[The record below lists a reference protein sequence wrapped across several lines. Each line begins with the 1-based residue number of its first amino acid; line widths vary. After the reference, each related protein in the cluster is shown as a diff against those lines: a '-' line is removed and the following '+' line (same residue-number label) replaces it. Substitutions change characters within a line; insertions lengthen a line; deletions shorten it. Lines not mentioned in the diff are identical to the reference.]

1 MSKERKGKQTLSKER
16 KGEQAAQSCWKSWS
30 VRARA
35 LCANL
40 AEMHFDREK
49 NLQINVDREKI
60 CNCILI
66 FDIWSSCSFSIGKKC
81 NYKWRESF
89 EKRWTWTKIVWTV
102 YFKCY
107 RNSFQGSSEEKEAK
121 RLLQKQLSDE
131 RRVSDL
137 KHQWYFTDARLKKK

>member
-1 MSKERKGKQTLSKER
+1 MSLLKLLVMSVSKERKGKQTLSKER
-16 KGEQAAQSCWKSWS
+16 KGEQAAQSCWKSWA

-40 AEMHFDREK
+40 AEMHFD
-49 NLQINVDREKI
+49 LQINVDCEKI

-81 NYKWRESF
+81 NYKWWESF

-102 YFKCY
+102 YFKCS
-107 RNSFQGSSEEKEAK
+107 RNTFQGSSEEKEAK

-137 KHQWYFTDARLKKK
+137 KHQ